1 MPRKLALIIGNND
14 YQINPLKNCVNDAT
28 SLAKI
33 LMSVKIEVELQVDL
47 KSDDMYECIKRF
59 AETIR
64 QDDFVIF
71 FFAGHGMQWGDQNFL
86 LPCDNGKITSDR
98 DMQRYATN
106 AQQNIDEMANMKPHV
121 ILFLLDCC
129 REYWLPSTT
138 RSIASNSITNNHQ
151 IGGLNKMTAPPGTL
165 IAFACAPGQ
174 TVADQWSETKNG
186 IFTKY
191 LLEHIIAPGMDIELV
206 LRKVA
211 ADVSNDTNHKQI
223 PYRVSSIMT
232 ENVCLIPIGKYITA

>member
-14 YQINPLKNCVNDAT
+14 YQTNPLKNCVNDAI
-28 SLAKI
+28 SLAEV
-33 LMSVKIEVELQVDL
+33 LRSVNIEVELQVNL
-47 KSDDMYECIKRF
+47 KSDDMYECIKIF
-59 AETIR
+59 TETIQR
-64 QDDFVIF
+64 DDFVIF
-71 FFAGHGMQWGDQNFL
+71 FFAGHAVQWGDQNFL
-86 LPCDNGKITSDR
+86 LPCDNGKIISGR

-106 AQQNIDEMANMKPHV
+106 AQQNIDEMTNMKPHF

-151 IGGLNKMTAPPGTL
+151 IGGLNKMNAPPETL

-174 TVADQWSETKNG
+174 TVADRWSETKNG
-186 IFTKY
+186 MFTKY
-191 LLEHIIAPGMDIELV
+191 LLKHIITPGIDIELV

-211 ADVSNDTNHKQI
+211 ADVSNDTNHNQI
-223 PYRVSSIMT
+223 PYRVTSITT
-232 ENVCLIPIGKYITA
+232 ENICLVPMGK